1 MPHISFSELRNWKH
15 CAFYHKLTYVD
26 KIAGFV
32 GNEFTAFGKAIHE
45 SCEKLLVKG
54 DDGQM
59 YGFFIDQYEKEITTL
74 LKQDVDLKQKLV
86 NEMAEQGK
94 KLLPLI
100 LPEITEYFN
109 DFSTVSTEERLMVPI
124 DEVGIEGYK
133 FKGFI
138 DLVIKTPN
146 GKYHIIDWKTCSWGW
161 DKFKKSDPMMT
172 YQLVLYKHFFAKKHN
187 IDPKNIE
194 TYFALLKRTA
204 KKDNVEIFRVTSGRR
219 KTQNALNLLTKAI
232 YNISNKRFFKNR
244 LACTNCEFNKTEHC
258 P

>member
-1 MPHISFSELRNWKH
+1 MPHISFSELRNWKQ

-54 DDGQM
+54 DDGEM
-59 YGFFIDQYEKEITTL
+59 CGFFIDQYEKEITTL
-74 LKQDVDLKQKLV
+74 LKQDVELKQKLV
-86 NEMAEQGK
+86 NEMEEQGK

-100 LPEITEYFN
+100 LPEINEYFN

-124 DEVGIEGYK
+124 EESRIKGYK

-138 DLVIKTPN
+138 DLVIKTSD

-172 YQLVLYKHFFAKKHN
+172 YQLVLYKYFFARKHN

-194 TYFALLKRTA
+194 THFALLKRTA
-204 KKDNVEIFRVTSGRR
+204 KKDNVEIFRVTSGPR
-219 KTQNALNLLTKAI
+219 KTKNALNLLLNAI
-232 YNISNKRFFKNR
+232 YNISNKRFLKNR
-244 LACTNCEFNKTEHC
+244 LACTKCEFNKTEHC